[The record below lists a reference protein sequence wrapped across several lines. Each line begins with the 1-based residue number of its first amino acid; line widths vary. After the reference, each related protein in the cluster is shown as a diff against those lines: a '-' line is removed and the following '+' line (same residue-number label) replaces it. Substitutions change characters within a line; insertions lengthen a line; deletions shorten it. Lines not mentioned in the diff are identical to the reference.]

1 MGGDELWLAR
11 ELRALVEAQA
21 AEKAE
26 QGCEKAACPTAA
38 EAPVKAEK
46 GPPAPAPAPV
56 RASAARR
63 APGAPWDDVDDALE
77 AVAARSRWLSPAQ
90 AFALLRAERGRD
102 ARLAALPVRDTA
114 SPAEASAAACY
125 VVRKRPKADG
135 PRRRAAPG
143 AAQVP
148 ATFQGLVRP
157 VPVSFQSVV
166 NSYVH
171 WLEEHP
177 TIGVAVC
184 KMSRSKRKPHRSRER
199 KELLED
205 GYDESQDRIVS
216 HGLTGRIYKL
226 VVRGQ
231 SPKPDAPG
239 EAPPAAAAP
248 ELPAGPRVRCEK
260 KPTRGGA
267 CEALEGS
274 SIVQIFIDEAAARFV
289 GPARSRQAPRP
300 FRPPPPADYPTPRR
314 FAVPAELSYGGTGYG
329 YDAPRLAAHYA
340 AHFPYSRRGGAP
352 RPDGAEALRA
362 ARAADEPRRRTL
374 EGAPALGR
382 DPNDVARHVF
392 EGAPAPPRH
401 LECAGRAASE
411 QCGPLDGHHPAF
423 FDGAPQPSRHPEYP
437 DERRGADPLCL
448 FFDGAPKRRR
458 SQDRAPSDAPP
469 PAYARRDASPGDPFS
484 PRMKPYARFWTLPS
498 DDPYAR
504 FWTLPSDDDVAGPEE
519 SDRVR
524 GDLDVDGGVV
534 QRPSAPPYA
543 PQPAACYSHPYV
555 GHRPGIISQVPLRPG
570 DPAGQAAAAGDV
582 DDDSWPS
589 FSHLGDAD
597 ADPLLTHLDDVVDD
611 SLLKADAID
620 GVLLSLQKP
629 FKKDF
634 SNHEE

>member
-1 MGGDELWLAR
+1 MGGDEWWLKR
-11 ELRALVEAQA
+11 ELRALLEAQA

-38 EAPVKAEK
+38 EAPEMAEK
-46 GPPAPAPAPV
+46 GPPAPAPV

-125 VVRKRPKADG
+125 VVRKRPKET
-135 PRRRAAPG
+135 RRLAAPG

-148 ATFQGLVRP
+148 ATSQGLVRP
-157 VPVSFQSVV
+157 VPVTFQSVV

-216 HGLTGRIYKL
+216 HGLTGRMYKL

-239 EAPPAAAAP
+239 EAPPPPAAP

-267 CEALEGS
+267 VEALEGS
-274 SIVQIFIDEAAARFV
+274 SIVQIFIDEAAARFL
-289 GPARSRQAPRP
+289 GSARSRKAPRP

-314 FAVPAELSYGGTGYG
+314 FAVPAELSYDGLGYG
-329 YDAPRLAAHYA
+329 YDGQRLAAYYA
-340 AHFPYSRRGGAP
+340 AHFPYSRR
-352 RPDGAEALRA
+352 
-362 ARAADEPRRRTL
+362 AADELRRRTFDGAPAFSRDPNDVARHIF

-382 DPNDVARHVF
+382 DPSNLARHTF
-392 EGAPAPPRH
+392 NGAPAPPRH
-401 LECAGRAASE
+401 PAYAGRAASE
-411 QCGPLDGHHPAF
+411 PRGALDPNDLARHTFDGAPVPSHPAF
-423 FDGAPQPSRHPEYP
+423 FDAAPPWSRHPAYP
-437 DERRGADPLCL
+437 YERHGADPVC
-448 FFDGAPKRRR
+448 FSFDGAPKRRR
-458 SQDRAPSDAPP
+458 AEERAPADAPP
-469 PAYARRDASPGDPFS
+469 PALARRAGSPGDPFS

-498 DDPYAR
+498 DD
-504 FWTLPSDDDVAGPEE
+504 DVAGPDE
-519 SDRVR
+519 SYRVR

-555 GHRPGIISQVPLRPG
+555 VHRPGIISQVPLRPG
-570 DPAGQAAAAGDV
+570 DPAGQAAAGDA
-582 DDDSWPS
+582 SFSSLPS
-589 FSHLGDAD
+589 FSHLG
-597 ADPLLTHLDDVVDD
+597 DD

-620 GVLLSLQKP
+620 GVLRSLKKP
-629 FKKDF
+629 CKKDV
-634 SNHEE
+634 SNRAE